1 MRIPVLTTER
11 LLIRELDESDLA
23 AVERLLGPG
32 RERWLRWTAL
42 SYGEYADLLQP
53 PYGER
58 AVTLREDGRPIGAI
72 GLVPALGP
80 FGLLPSWPD
89 EPAGFRP
96 EVGLFYEIEAG
107 ERRKGY
113 AHEAATALVQ
123 HAFLELG
130 LGRVIA
136 TTTHDNEA
144 SIGVMRRLGM
154 RIERNPREQPAW
166 FQVVGVLDAMGRPA

>member
-11 LLIRELDESDLA
+11 LAIRELAESDLP
-23 AVERLLGPG
+23 AVEHLLGPG
-32 RERWLRWTAL
+32 RERWLHWTAL
-42 SYGEYADLLQP
+42 SYGEYADLTQP

-58 AVTLREDGRPIGAI
+58 AITLRDDGRLIGAI

-96 EVGLFYEIEAG
+96 EVGLFYEIESA
-107 ERRKGY
+107 ERRRGY

-130 LGRVIA
+130 LGRIVA
-136 TTTHDNEA
+136 TTTYDNAA
-144 SIGVMRRLGM
+144 SIGVMRKLGM
-154 RIERNPREQPAW
+154 RIERNPREEPGW
-166 FQVVGVLDAMGRPA
+166 FQVVGVLDAATPAD